1 MPTVSRTLASLGGMT
16 ARRTTISKLLK
27 AKTISFF
34 GGVCLLINGM
44 TGPGVPFTPATF
56 QQSGWLFPTILFV
69 IFGLVSA
76 LSILFIIEAMQAVP
90 GNKHFQ
96 GTVEFATLIN
106 FYFGDVAHYLGQF
119 LLYGALQANAMQ
131 SIVIMAQTFD
141 SILIDIFGKTC
152 GLALSGPNPGW
163 FCVASNSTEFPSP
176 FGDIWMLFTLGLLL
190 VLIFAFPLGIVNL
203 DDNIIAQISMLYV
216 GVVIVNIWIYL
227 TDGMSLAI
235 VAFWLSIA
243 IGIEWIGASFHEG
256 LQPARVPAFGRDYAT
271 VVGTIML
278 NMACTT
284 VVPSWVNIKKR
295 TVSAQSVVWTAITIA
310 TAFYMLV
317 GLIPALGFQLDSS
330 GSILPTLMKTGK
342 LNKASAYLFSIVMLL
357 PAIPVNF
364 IVAQNNM
371 VQNKVVGKRTA
382 IFLAHVLPWFLC
394 IPLQT
399 GNSMQAFI
407 NWTSLFFVSTANFI
421 IPLVIYLKC
430 LRFRREYN
438 ESRILTEKQKLLLK
452 EIHWSSR
459 TIHKFIDEKSARD
472 SLVAPGGDRRLPRD
486 RSELSM
492 RGVIPPLE
500 IDTAPPSEIVLPTLS
515 IPPPIAIT
523 GSEDADT
530 TQVPMASPSGSILK
544 NPLGGKGTTSGRK
557 KSVMMALPETHPVE
571 EHEDAATLPRAA
583 NIHFDAVDD
592 ASMTTSSTSPP
603 GEGTRT
609 SSEIQ
614 RGVTAST
621 LGPWTAV
628 RSSTEHEQ
636 VGVAEE
642 YLKDDV
648 PDPDLE
654 HKIARR
660 ETQHPSWD
668 LEDGSGVRGTLKRA
682 MKGMRAASPSRA
694 GASYTRPGKDTL
706 TRVAGSTDGRDLM
719 GPQDVPL
726 EPIHGGEESVPAPS
740 RRETTG
746 SNATD
751 ISDGADLIRKATL
764 PVHPQY
770 ISPTFRSIPT
780 WFPVRGRVVAW
791 TLLVITGGISIAN
804 IIIAIATRK

>member
-56 QQSGWLFPTILFV
+56 QQSGWFFPTILFI

-106 FYFGDVAHYLGQF
+106 FYFGDLAHYLGQF
-119 LLYGALQANAMQ
+119 LLYGALQSNAM
-131 SIVIMAQTFD
+131 SGIVIMAQAFD
-141 SILIDIFGKTC
+141 SMIIDIFGKTC
-152 GLALSGPNPGW
+152 GLALSGPNRGW
-163 FCVASNSTEFPSP
+163 FCVVSNSTEFPSP
-176 FGDIWMLFTLGLLL
+176 FGDTWMLFTVGLLL

-203 DDNIIAQISMLYV
+203 DDNIIAQI
-216 GVVIVNIWIYL
+216 I
-227 TDGMSLAI
+227 
-235 VAFWLSIA
+235 AFWLSIA
-243 IGIEWIGASFHEG
+243 IGLEWIGASFHQG
-256 LQPARVPAFGRDYAT
+256 LEPSRVPAFGSDYAT

-278 NMACTT
+278 NLACTT

-295 TVSAQSVVWTAITIA
+295 TVSAQSVVWTAIAIA

-330 GSILPTLMKTGK
+330 GNILPTLMKSGK

-371 VQNKVVGKRTA
+371 VQNKVAGKRTA

-421 IPLVIYLKC
+421 IPFVIYLKC

-459 TIHKFIDEKSARD
+459 TIHKFIDEKSVRD
-472 SLVAPGGDRRLPRD
+472 SLVAPGGERRLPRD

-492 RGVIPPLE
+492 RGAIPPLE
-500 IDTAPPSEIVLPTLS
+500 IETAAPSDIVLPTLS
-515 IPPPIAIT
+515 IPPPIAVT
-523 GSEDADT
+523 LSEDAAAV
-530 TQVPMASPSGSILK
+530 QVPMPSPSGSILK
-544 NPLGGKGTTSGRK
+544 NPLGSKGTTSGRK
-557 KSVMMALPETHPVE
+557 KSVMMALPDEHPVE
-571 EHEDAATLPRAA
+571 EHEDSATLPRAS
-583 NIHFDAVDD
+583 NIHYEAMDD
-592 ASMTTSSTSPP
+592 ASVTTASTAPT
-603 GEGTRT
+603 GEGMRP

-621 LGPWTAV
+621 AGPWTAV
-628 RSSTEHEQ
+628 RLSTEQVQ
-636 VGVAEE
+636 VGGAEE

-660 ETQHPSWD
+660 ETHHPSWD
-668 LEDGSGVRGTLKRA
+668 MEGGGGVRGTLKRA
-682 MKGMRAASPSRA
+682 MKSMRAASPSRA

-706 TRVAGSTDGRDLM
+706 TRVAESADGRDM
-719 GPQDVPL
+719 MAPQDVPL
-726 EPIHGGEESVPAPS
+726 EPIHGGEEPGPAPS

-751 ISDGADLIRKATL
+751 ISDGADLLRKATL

-791 TLLVITGGISIAN
+791 TLLVITGGISVSN
-804 IIIAIATRK
+804 IIIAIVARK